1 MPRKRKSGQ
10 SLVEFA
16 FALPVL
22 LLLLLGMLDLGR
34 AFYIREQVSDA
45 ARAGLRAAL
54 QASQQST
61 GDAACAAGGKVTVV
75 LPATSSSI
83 PDIAAAASVADSP
96 TGTPSGTDLAGAT
109 MVVTWHCNGNSA
121 VTNATNGGITDP
133 ANNRSD
139 SVDVVV
145 QYRLA
150 LLYPIIQQ
158 VAGPVVT
165 ISAHEV
171 GRVEY

>member
-1 MPRKRKSGQ
+1 MAREPTSGQ

-34 AFYIREQVSDA
+34 AFYIREQVSDS

-83 PDIAAAASVADSP
+83 AAIAGAAAQADSP
-96 TGTPSGTDLAGAT
+96 TGTPSGTSLAGAT
-109 MVVTWHCNGNSA
+109 MTVTWHCIAGAA
-121 VTNATNGGITDP
+121 VTNATNAGITDP
-133 ANNRSD
+133 ADPRSD

-145 QYRLA
+145 QYPVA

-158 VAGPVVT
+158 IAGPVVT
-165 ISAHEV
+165 VTAHEV

>member
-1 MPRKRKSGQ
+1 MRRRRTSGQ

-45 ARAGLRAAL
+45 ARAALRASL
-54 QASQQST
+54 QATQKST
-61 GDAACAAGGKVTVV
+61 ADAACAAGGKVTVV

-83 PDIAAAASVADSP
+83 ATIAAAASEADSP
-96 TGTPSGTDLAGAT
+96 TGTPSGTNLSGAT
-109 MVVTWHCNGNSA
+109 MTVTWHCVSGIA

-133 ANNRSD
+133 ANPRSD
-139 SVDVVV
+139 SVDVLV
-145 QYRLA
+145 QYPVA

-158 VAGPVVT
+158 IAGPVVT
-165 ISAHEV
+165 VSAHEV